1 MRGNSNCYTC
11 WAVIFNHLLACMG
24 IKTAEK
30 ILIRC
35 PINAHCNIECPYY
48 RRPR

>member
-30 ILIRC
+30 NLDPLSHKRTLQ
-35 PINAHCNIECPYY
+35 Y
-48 RRPR
+48 